1 MDRATSEQGRQ
12 EARAAACEGDG
23 SGRAVRSV
31 ASGEGVGANGVSR
44 AAAYDDCGCLAHD
57 GSGQEGAGEAAT
69 HCDEA
74 VATEAGK
81 EDVEEHMRTGKR
93 HGDAS
98 DRLFRAKSVW
108 DGCRVAM
115 LRRWS
120 G

>member
-1 MDRATSEQGRQ
+1 
-12 EARAAACEGDG
+12 
-23 SGRAVRSV
+23 
-31 ASGEGVGANGVSR
+31 
-44 AAAYDDCGCLAHD
+44 
-57 GSGQEGAGEAAT
+57 
-69 HCDEA
+69 
-74 VATEAGK
+74 
-81 EDVEEHMRTGKR
+81 MRTGKR